1 MDYFDLHPTIT
12 NCSLG
17 YKMAA
22 MKFRLHR
29 FEKVTILAT
38 YFPKSVVLDTNRLEQ
53 RSGPT
58 YVGPDLDS

>member
-1 MDYFDLHPTIT
+1 
-12 NCSLG
+12 
-17 YKMAA
+17 MAA

-58 YVGPDLDS
+58 YVGPDLGFSLFANVQNTDQYTD